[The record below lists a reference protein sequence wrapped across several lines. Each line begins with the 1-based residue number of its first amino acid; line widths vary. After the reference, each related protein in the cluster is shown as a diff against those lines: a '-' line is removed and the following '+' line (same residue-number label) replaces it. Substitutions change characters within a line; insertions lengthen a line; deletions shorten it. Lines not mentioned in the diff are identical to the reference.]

1 VLEQIDAVIMRHVR
15 RVEMQRGDVV
25 LLDSYQACGTDAR
38 PSERLLQTGYPRPN
52 PSNPSPDP
60 NQVLHGREP
69 FSGAREHG
77 VMWLTSK
84 DFAPPADG
92 DAPGE
97 GGGDDGSPAGAFS
110 RAVNWFAVKRTG
122 V

>member
-1 VLEQIDAVIMRHVR
+1 MLEQIDDVIMRHVR

-38 PSERLLQTGYPRPN
+38 PSDRLPQTRHPRP
-52 PSNPSPDP
+52 NPSPDP

-69 FSGAREHG
+69 FSGEREHG

-84 DFAPPADG
+84 DFAPPAD
-92 DAPGE
+92 APGE
-97 GGGDDGSPAGAFS
+97 GGGDGGSPAGAFS